1 MRYLVVLYHLG
12 ASLYSDMQKCGVAKE
27 DCDLW
32 LLQWEEVMQRAS
44 TAPLLEWSTA
54 TYGLLNAV
62 RVTRSLINTAAVRP
76 DGE

>member
-1 MRYLVVLYHLG
+1 MRYLVILYHLG
-12 ASLYSDMQKCGVAKE
+12 ASLYSDMMKSGVPKE

-32 LLQWEEVMQRAS
+32 LVQWEEVMQRAS

-62 RVTRSLINTAAVRP
+62 RITRSLINTAAVRS
-76 DGE
+76 DDE

>member
-1 MRYLVVLYHLG
+1 MRYLVILYHLG
-12 ASLYSDMQKCGVAKE
+12 ASLYSDMARNGVPKE

-32 LLQWEEVMQRAS
+32 LIQWEEVMQRGS

-54 TYGLLNAV
+54 TYGLLNSFRAAY
-62 RVTRSLINTAAVRP
+62 SLINIAAAHR